1 MWKTRSRVEDDAW
14 PRKKCFKPLHGENN
28 IVNFEPELEALAA

>member
-1 MWKTRSRVEDDAW
+1 MWKIRSRAEDDAW